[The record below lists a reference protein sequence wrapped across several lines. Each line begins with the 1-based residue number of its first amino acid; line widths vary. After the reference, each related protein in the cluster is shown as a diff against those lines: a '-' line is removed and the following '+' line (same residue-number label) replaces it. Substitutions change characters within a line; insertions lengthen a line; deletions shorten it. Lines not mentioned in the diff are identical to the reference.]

1 MRAEIRYLA
10 RETKKKQTTLAQR
23 NSLLE
28 ESVSSERSK
37 KRDTGMIEKFI
48 EKTTVPTHTRE
59 ECGTELE
66 ITNVLFYGQN
76 DQNDL

>member
-1 MRAEIRYLA
+1 MPKSDFGFLKTLNRGLSTSSSAVSREIENLRAEIRYLA

-37 KRDTGMIEKFI
+37 KRDTGMIEK
-48 EKTTVPTHTRE
+48 K
-59 ECGTELE
+59 L
-66 ITNVLFYGQN
+66 
-76 DQNDL
+76 